1 MVIVL
6 LNNLHK
12 QQGIYS
18 NFMESGAVAAEDS
31 WNLILCKISQYEVT
45 PSNFSGINMNPQG
58 DFISCHPTVSFWVQY

>member
-1 MVIVL
+1 MVIFL

-31 WNLILCKISQYEVT
+31 WNLILCKSSQYKIS
-45 PSNFSGINMNPQG
+45 PSNFSGTNLNAQG
-58 DFISCHPTVSFWVQY
+58 EFISCQPTVSFWVQY